1 MKTIWTISVLSL
13 VVILSNC
20 GDDNPLAYDNNTTT
34 RGETTFYVEQNVEP
48 LIETSIMA
56 FEGFRPKANVHA
68 IYGREVD
75 VINSF
80 IDKKTNAII
89 ISRDF
94 SKKERKEFLDA
105 RVEFR
110 TFKYIV
116 GANALI
122 VPKTEDSTYT
132 ENEFLE
138 LLTTKDPSKPKIIF
152 DAVQSANFN
161 YFLKRIAPKSFGPN
175 VKCVKTN
182 LEVIDYIKTN
192 QHCIGVIGYNW
203 ISDYDDPEVK
213 KRCENFRIVN
223 VAKGDGKN
231 FVPPFMYYVFE
242 KQYPFTDFWYIH
254 NKGGKGDLEAGFAN
268 YLVNE
273 KGQLIA
279 KKSGIQP
286 YFKIQRELRIVV
298 E

>member
-1 MKTIWTISVLSL
+1 MKKIWTFSILGLVL
-13 VVILSNC
+13 ILSNC
-20 GDDNPLAYDNNTTT
+20 GDDNPLAYDDNTTT

-48 LIETSIMA
+48 LIETSIEA
-56 FEGFRPKANVHA
+56 FEGFRPNAKINA
-68 IYGREVD
+68 IYEKEVD

-94 SKKERKEFLDA
+94 TKEERKEFLDA
-105 RVEFR
+105 RVGFR
-110 TFKYIV
+110 SFKYII

-132 ENEFLE
+132 ENEFLD
-138 LLTTKDPSKPKIIF
+138 LLTTTDPTKPKIIF

-161 YFLKRIAPKSFGPN
+161 YFQDRIAPKKFGPN

-182 LEVIDYIKTN
+182 LEVMDYVKSHE
-192 QHCIGVIGYNW
+192 HCIGVIGFNW
-203 ISDYDDPEVK
+203 ISDYDDPEVR
-213 KRCENFRIVN
+213 KRCENFKIVT
-223 VAKGDGKN
+223 VAKGNGKH
-231 FVPPFMYYVFE
+231 FVPPFNYYVYE
-242 KQYPFTDFWYIH
+242 KQYPFTQFWYIH
-254 NKGGKGDLEAGFAN
+254 NKSGKADLEAGFAN

-286 YFKIQRELRIVV
+286 YFKIQREFKIVV